1 MTTNAQRYT
10 SFRHQQATRGSST
23 LTGLYEANI
32 AIVLNHLNQIDII
45 KHRHEKREKNLSIDK
60 TIDVMMDMLCRM
72 IFNGRMELFQEGM
85 KIKLCEA
92 LNEILKE
99 GEINESSIQRQS
111 DSNGVGSTG

>member
-45 KHRHEKREKNLSIDK
+45 NRHGDEDR
-60 TIDVMMDMLCRM
+60 
-72 IFNGRMELFQEGM
+72 FNRY
-85 KIKLCEA
+85 
-92 LNEILKE
+92 N
-99 GEINESSIQRQS
+99 S
-111 DSNGVGSTG
+111 